1 MNNRPHTVTVKFA
14 PTSDF
19 ASFGQSVV
27 AYVKKID
34 MGGTLLFS
42 IHGADGETLG
52 VEANEHAAM
61 VAAQQ
66 LNLIPVTLQ

>member
-1 MNNRPHTVTVKFA
+1 MNRPHVVTIKFA

-34 MGGTLLFS
+34 LAGATAYS
-42 IHGADGETLG
+42 IHGADGVSLG
-52 VEANEHAAM
+52 IESNEHLAMLAAK
-61 VAAQQ
+61 Q
-66 LNLIPVTLQ
+66 LNLIPVTVQ